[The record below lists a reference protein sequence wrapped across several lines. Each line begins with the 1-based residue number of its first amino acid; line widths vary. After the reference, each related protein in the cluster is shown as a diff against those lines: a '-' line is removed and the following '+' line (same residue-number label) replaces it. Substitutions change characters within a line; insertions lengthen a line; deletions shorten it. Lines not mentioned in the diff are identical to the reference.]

1 MIGHLRG
8 SYDGDF
14 PSGSYGVEHLEIVG
28 SKGRIVIENAC
39 EVLKYFPRRSR
50 AVETYNCLGGM
61 LHFNETFK
69 SRISEWVQDNLNDVA
84 PENVNGSGRDGLQVQ
99 TIIEAA
105 IKSWETQSI
114 ITLE

>member
-1 MIGHLRG
+1 
-8 SYDGDF
+8 
-14 PSGSYGVEHLEIVG
+14 
-28 SKGRIVIENAC
+28 
-39 EVLKYFPRRSR
+39 
-50 AVETYNCLGGM
+50 VETYNCLGGM